1 VSQTRAS
8 DGVENQKKA
17 GEILMQKEALS
28 STERAIV
35 EAVSREQLMT
45 YTGGIVQWVR
55 LSGTEDER
63 KAFEYVAD
71 QLHRLGVEPQL
82 YLGFGYI
89 SLPRGATLR
98 VGQKELRA
106 ITHSMAASTPA
117 QGVDLPAIYLDS
129 GTESD
134 FAARNVSGKAV
145 VVDGLAMPARVLAA
159 NRAGAAACIFLNHDT
174 YVHEMIVSGVW
185 GSPTPEDK
193 YQLPGIPVVSLG
205 KEDGDILRTMLTGSQ
220 PIEVHLMTQVE
231 TRWREIPT
239 LIAQVDGVDE
249 PEKFVLFS
257 GHIDSWHYGAMD
269 NGSAN
274 ATMLETLRVLL
285 PYRNTFR
292 RGLRLAFWSGH
303 SHGRYAGSTW
313 YADNFW
319 EDLHENCVAHINID
333 STGGQ
338 NAVVLSEAPAM
349 AETQPCAATI
359 IQALTGVEFTGTRFG
374 RAGDQSFQGH
384 GVPSLFMSLS
394 VQPVSGGDSPAE
406 MFSGSAGRGRDGGL
420 GWWWHTTEDTVDK
433 IDPDFLVRDT
443 RIYAAIM
450 YRFLASALLPLDIQ
464 ASAEDLLHLLRTWQQ
479 KAGQR
484 FDLSSVV
491 ARAEEVAGLAAQ
503 FQSRL
508 AAGAGEWTPDA
519 LRELNAIIST
529 VEKPLVR
536 LNYVQADP
544 YAHDPALSQ
553 PPVPLLAPLDALL
566 SSAPGSDEYYEIT
579 TLLVRRRNRLLH
591 ELAHAHRMLQEGLSV
606 AGKG

>member
-1 VSQTRAS
+1 MPA
-8 DGVENQKKA
+8 D
-17 GEILMQKEALS
+17 ALS
-28 STERAIV
+28 GTERAIV
-35 EAVSREQLMT
+35 EAVLREQLMN
-45 YTGGIVQWVR
+45 YTRGIAQWVR

-63 KAFEYVAD
+63 KAFEYVAE
-71 QLHRLGVEPQL
+71 QLRQLGVESHL

-89 SLPRGATLR
+89 SLPRGAALR
-98 VGQKELRA
+98 VGQTELRA
-106 ITHSMAASTPA
+106 ITHSMAASTPDG
-117 QGVDLPAIYLDS
+117 GVDLPAIYL
-129 GTESD
+129 GNGAESD
-134 FAARNVSGKAV
+134 LAAQDVRGRAV
-145 VVDGLAMPARVLAA
+145 VIEGLAMPARVLAA
-159 NRAGAAACIFLNHDT
+159 NHAGAAACIFVNHDR

-185 GSPTPEDK
+185 GSPTSEDK
-193 YQLPGIPVVSLG
+193 HQLPRIPVVSLG
-205 KEDGDILRTMLTGSQ
+205 KEDGDILRALVTGPQ
-220 PIEVHLMTQVE
+220 PVEVHLEAQVE

-239 LIAQVDGVDE
+239 LTAQVDGVDE

-274 ATMLETLRVLL
+274 ATMLEALRVLL
-285 PYRNTFR
+285 PYRNMFR

-319 EDLHENCVAHINID
+319 EDLHENCVMHINVD

-349 AETQPCAATI
+349 AETQPCASAI
-359 IQALTGVEFTGTRFG
+359 IQALTGVEFAGTRFG

-384 GVPSLFMSLS
+384 GIPSLFMSLS

-406 MFSGSAGRGRDGGL
+406 MFSGGAGRARDGGL

-443 RIYAAIM
+443 RIYAAII
-450 YRFLASALLPLDIQ
+450 YRFLSSALLPLNVQ
-464 ASAEDLLHLLRTWQQ
+464 ASAEDLLHHLRMWQQ

-484 FDLSSVV
+484 FDLSGVV
-491 ARAEEVAGLAAQ
+491 ARAEEVANLAER
-503 FQSRL
+503 FQARL
-508 AAGAGEWTPDA
+508 AAGAGELPSAA
-519 LRELNAIIST
+519 LRQLNAIISA

-566 SSAPGSDEYYEIT
+566 ASAPGSDTHYEIT
-579 TLLVRRRNRLLH
+579 TLLVRRRNRILH
-591 ELAHAHRMLQEGLSV
+591 ELAQARHSLQEGLTLL
-606 AGKG
+606 GKK

>member
-1 VSQTRAS
+1 MPA
-8 DGVENQKKA
+8 D
-17 GEILMQKEALS
+17 ALS
-28 STERAIV
+28 GTERAIV
-35 EAVSREQLMT
+35 EAVLREQLMN
-45 YTGGIVQWVR
+45 YTRGIAQWVR

-63 KAFEYVAD
+63 KAFEYVAE
-71 QLHRLGVEPQL
+71 QLRQLGVESHL

-89 SLPRGATLR
+89 SLPRGAALR

-106 ITHSMAASTPA
+106 ITHSMAASTPDG
-117 QGVDLPAIYLDS
+117 GVDLPAIYL
-129 GTESD
+129 GNGAESD
-134 FAARNVSGKAV
+134 LAAQDVRGRAV
-145 VVDGLAMPARVLAA
+145 VIEGLAMPARVLAA
-159 NRAGAAACIFLNHDT
+159 NHAGAAACIFVNHDR

-185 GSPTPEDK
+185 GSPTSEDK
-193 YQLPGIPVVSLG
+193 HQLPRIPVVSLG
-205 KEDGDILRTMLTGSQ
+205 KEDGDILRALVTGPQ
-220 PIEVHLMTQVE
+220 PVEVHLEAQVE

-239 LIAQVDGVDE
+239 LTAQVDGVDE

-274 ATMLETLRVLL
+274 ATMLEALRVLL
-285 PYRNTFR
+285 PYRNMFR

-319 EDLHENCVAHINID
+319 EDLHENCVMHINVD

-349 AETQPCAATI
+349 AETQPCASAI
-359 IQALTGVEFTGTRFG
+359 IQALTGVEFAGTRFG

-384 GVPSLFMSLS
+384 GIPSLFMSLS

-406 MFSGSAGRGRDGGL
+406 MFSGGAGRARDGGL

-443 RIYAAIM
+443 RIYAAII
-450 YRFLASALLPLDIQ
+450 YRFLSSALLPLNVQ
-464 ASAEDLLHLLRTWQQ
+464 ASAEDLLHHLRMWQQ

-484 FDLSSVV
+484 FDLSGVV
-491 ARAEEVAGLAAQ
+491 ARAEEVANLAER
-503 FQSRL
+503 FQARL
-508 AAGAGEWTPDA
+508 AAGAGELPSAA
-519 LRELNAIIST
+519 LRQLNAIISA

-566 SSAPGSDEYYEIT
+566 ASAPGSDTHYEIT
-579 TLLVRRRNRLLH
+579 TLLVRRRNRILH
-591 ELAHAHRMLQEGLSV
+591 ELAQARHSLQEGLTLL
-606 AGKG
+606 GKK

>member
-1 VSQTRAS
+1 MHMQT
-8 DGVENQKKA
+8 
-17 GEILMQKEALS
+17 LS

-45 YTGGIVQWVR
+45 YTRGIAQWVR
-55 LSGTEDER
+55 LSGTEEER
-63 KAFEYVAD
+63 SAFEYVAD
-71 QLHRLGVEPQL
+71 QLRQLGIEPHL

-89 SLPRGATLR
+89 SLPRRAALR
-98 VGQKELRA
+98 VGQQELRA

-117 QGVDLPAIYLDS
+117 GGVNLPALYL
-129 GTESD
+129 GNATESD
-134 FAARNVSGKAV
+134 FAAQDVRGKAV
-145 VVDGLAMPARVLAA
+145 VIDGLAAPAKVLAA
-159 NRAGAAACIFLNHDT
+159 DRAGAAACIFVNHDT
-174 YVHEMIVSGVW
+174 YVHEMIVSDVW
-185 GSPTPEDK
+185 GSPTPEEK
-193 YQLPGIPVVSLG
+193 RQLPHLPVVSLG
-205 KEDGDILRTMLTGSQ
+205 KADGDILRMLMAGPQ
-220 PIEVHLMTQVE
+220 QREVHLETQVE

-239 LIAQVDGVDE
+239 LTAQVDGVDE

-285 PYRNTFR
+285 LYRNTFR

-303 SHGRYAGSTW
+303 SHGRYAGSAW
-313 YADNFW
+313 YADTFW

-338 NAVVLSEAPAM
+338 NAIVLSEAPAM
-349 AETQPCAATI
+349 AETQPCAAAI
-359 IQALTGVEFTGTRFG
+359 IKALTGVEFTGTRFG

-384 GVPSLFMSLS
+384 GIPSLFMSLS
-394 VQPVSGGDSPAE
+394 VQPVSGGDSAAE
-406 MFSGSAGRGRDGGL
+406 IFSGSPGRGRDGGL

-433 IDPDFLVRDT
+433 IDPDLLVRDT
-443 RIYAAIM
+443 RIYVAIIH
-450 YRFLASALLPLDIQ
+450 RFLVSALLPLDVQ
-464 ASAEDLLHLLRTWQQ
+464 ASAEDLLHHLRTWQQ

-491 ARAEEVAGLAAQ
+491 TRAEEVADLAAQ
-503 FQSRL
+503 FQARL
-508 AAGAGEWTPDA
+508 AAATSGASPAT
-519 LRELNAIIST
+519 LHKLNAIISA

-553 PPVPLLAPLDALL
+553 PPVPLLAPLDTLL
-566 SSAPGSDEYYEIT
+566 TAAPGSDRHYEIT
-579 TLLVRRRNRLLH
+579 TLLVRRRNRILH
-591 ELAHAHRMLQEGLSV
+591 ELSQARRALQEGL
-606 AGKG
+606 GLE

>member
-1 VSQTRAS
+1 MPA
-8 DGVENQKKA
+8 D
-17 GEILMQKEALS
+17 ALS
-28 STERAIV
+28 GTERAIV
-35 EAVSREQLMT
+35 EAVLREQLMN
-45 YTGGIVQWVR
+45 YTRGIAQWVR

-63 KAFEYVAD
+63 KAFEYVAE
-71 QLHRLGVEPQL
+71 QLRQLGVESHL

-89 SLPRGATLR
+89 SLPRGAALR
-98 VGQKELRA
+98 VGQTELRA
-106 ITHSMAASTPA
+106 ITHSMAASTPDG
-117 QGVDLPAIYLDS
+117 GVDLPAIYL
-129 GTESD
+129 GNGAESD
-134 FAARNVSGKAV
+134 LAAQDVRGRAV
-145 VVDGLAMPARVLAA
+145 VIEGLAMPARVLAA
-159 NRAGAAACIFLNHDT
+159 NHAGAAACIFVNHDR

-185 GSPTPEDK
+185 GSPTSEDK
-193 YQLPGIPVVSLG
+193 HQLPRIPVVSLG
-205 KEDGDILRTMLTGSQ
+205 KEDGDILRALVTGPQ
-220 PIEVHLMTQVE
+220 PVEVHLEAQVE

-239 LIAQVDGVDE
+239 LTAQVDGVDE

-274 ATMLETLRVLL
+274 ATMLEALRVLL
-285 PYRNTFR
+285 PYRNMFR

-319 EDLHENCVAHINID
+319 EDLHENCVMHINVD

-349 AETQPCAATI
+349 AETQPCASAI
-359 IQALTGVEFTGTRFG
+359 IQALTGVEFAGTRFG

-384 GVPSLFMSLS
+384 GIPSLFMSLS

-406 MFSGSAGRGRDGGL
+406 MFSGGAGRARDGGL

-443 RIYAAIM
+443 RIYAAII
-450 YRFLASALLPLDIQ
+450 YRFLSSALLPLNVQ
-464 ASAEDLLHLLRTWQQ
+464 ASAEDLLHHLRMWQQ

-484 FDLSSVV
+484 FDLSGVV
-491 ARAEEVAGLAAQ
+491 ARAEEVANLAER
-503 FQSRL
+503 FQARL
-508 AAGAGEWTPDA
+508 AAGADELPSAA
-519 LRELNAIIST
+519 LRQLNAIISA

-566 SSAPGSDEYYEIT
+566 ASAPGSDTHYEIT
-579 TLLVRRRNRLLH
+579 TLLVRRRNRILH
-591 ELAHAHRMLQEGLSV
+591 ELAQARHSLQEGLTLL
-606 AGKG
+606 GKK

>member
-1 VSQTRAS
+1 MPA
-8 DGVENQKKA
+8 D
-17 GEILMQKEALS
+17 ALS
-28 STERAIV
+28 GTERAIV
-35 EAVSREQLMT
+35 EAVLREQLMN
-45 YTGGIVQWVR
+45 YTRGIAQWVR

-63 KAFEYVAD
+63 KAFEYVAE
-71 QLHRLGVEPQL
+71 QLRQLGVESHL

-89 SLPRGATLR
+89 SLPRGAALR

-106 ITHSMAASTPA
+106 ITHSMAASTPDG
-117 QGVDLPAIYLDS
+117 GVDLPAIYL
-129 GTESD
+129 GNGAESD
-134 FAARNVSGKAV
+134 LAAQDVRGRAV
-145 VVDGLAMPARVLAA
+145 VIEGLAMPARVLAA
-159 NRAGAAACIFLNHDT
+159 NHAGAAACIFVNHDR

-185 GSPTPEDK
+185 GSPTSEDK
-193 YQLPGIPVVSLG
+193 HQLPQIPVVSLG
-205 KEDGDILRTMLTGSQ
+205 KEDGDILRALVTGPQ
-220 PIEVHLMTQVE
+220 PVEVHLEAQVE

-239 LIAQVDGVDE
+239 LTAQVDGVDE

-274 ATMLETLRVLL
+274 ATMLEALRVLL
-285 PYRNTFR
+285 PYRNMFR

-319 EDLHENCVAHINID
+319 EDLHENCVMHINVD

-349 AETQPCAATI
+349 AETQPCASAI
-359 IQALTGVEFTGTRFG
+359 IQALTGVEFAGTRFG

-384 GVPSLFMSLS
+384 GIPSLFMSLS

-406 MFSGSAGRGRDGGL
+406 MFSGGAGRARDGGL

-443 RIYAAIM
+443 RIYAAII
-450 YRFLASALLPLDIQ
+450 YRFLSSALLPLNVQ
-464 ASAEDLLHLLRTWQQ
+464 ASAEDLLHHLRMWQQ

-484 FDLSSVV
+484 FDLSGVV
-491 ARAEEVAGLAAQ
+491 ARAEEVANLAER
-503 FQSRL
+503 FQARL
-508 AAGAGEWTPDA
+508 AAGAGELPSAA
-519 LRELNAIIST
+519 LRQLNAIISA

-566 SSAPGSDEYYEIT
+566 ASAPGSDTHYEIT
-579 TLLVRRRNRLLH
+579 TLLVRRRNRILH
-591 ELAHAHRMLQEGLSV
+591 ELAQARHSLQEGLTLL
-606 AGKG
+606 GKK

>member
-1 VSQTRAS
+1 
-8 DGVENQKKA
+8 
-17 GEILMQKEALS
+17 MHMEALS

-35 EAVSREQLMT
+35 ESVSREQLMT
-45 YTGGIVQWVR
+45 YTRGIAQWVR

-71 QLHRLGVEPQL
+71 QLRQLGVGPHL

-89 SLPRGATLR
+89 SLPLGATLR

-117 QGVDLPAIYLDS
+117 QGVDLPAISLGN
-129 GTESD
+129 GTESEFTAQD
-134 FAARNVSGKAV
+134 VRGKAV
-145 VVDGLAMPARVLAA
+145 VIEGLAMPARVLSA

-185 GSPTPEDK
+185 GSPTPENK
-193 YQLPGIPVVSLG
+193 HELPRIPVVSLG
-205 KEDGDILRTMLTGSQ
+205 KEDGDILRALVTGSQ
-220 PIEVHLMTQVE
+220 PVEVHLETQVE

-239 LIAQVDGVDE
+239 LTAQVDGVDE

-319 EDLHENCVAHINID
+319 EDLHENCVAHINVD

-349 AETQPCAATI
+349 AETQPCAAAI
-359 IQALTGVEFTGTRFG
+359 IQALTGVEFAGTRFG

-384 GVPSLFMSLS
+384 GIPSLFMSLS
-394 VQPVSGGDSPAE
+394 VQSVSEGDSPAE
-406 MFSGSAGRGRDGGL
+406 MFSGGAGRGRDGGL

-433 IDPDFLVRDT
+433 IDPDFLARDT
-443 RIYAAIM
+443 RIYAAII
-450 YRFLASALLPLDIQ
+450 YRFLSSALLPLNVQ
-464 ASAEDLLHLLRTWQQ
+464 ASAADLLHHLRTWQQ

-491 ARAEEVAGLAAQ
+491 SRAEEVADLAAQ
-503 FQSRL
+503 FQARL
-508 AAGAGEWTPDA
+508 AAGPGA
-519 LRELNAIIST
+519 LSPAALCHLNAIISA
-529 VEKPLVR
+529 VEKPLVC
-536 LNYVQADP
+536 LNYTQADP
-544 YAHDPALSQ
+544 YTHDPALSQ

-566 SSAPGSDEYYEIT
+566 ASAPGSDTHYEIT

-591 ELAHAHRMLQEGLSV
+591 ELARARRTLQEGLAV
-606 AGKG
+606 AGKE

>member
-1 VSQTRAS
+1 MPA
-8 DGVENQKKA
+8 D
-17 GEILMQKEALS
+17 ALS
-28 STERAIV
+28 GTERAIV
-35 EAVSREQLMT
+35 EAVLREQLMN
-45 YTGGIVQWVR
+45 YTRGIAQWVR

-63 KAFEYVAD
+63 KAFEYVAE
-71 QLHRLGVEPQL
+71 QLRQLGVESHL

-89 SLPRGATLR
+89 SLPRGAALR

-106 ITHSMAASTPA
+106 ITHSMAASTPDG
-117 QGVDLPAIYLDS
+117 GVDLPAIYL
-129 GTESD
+129 GNGAESD
-134 FAARNVSGKAV
+134 LAAQDVRGRAV
-145 VVDGLAMPARVLAA
+145 VIEGLAMPARVLAA
-159 NRAGAAACIFLNHDT
+159 NHAGAAACIFVNHDR

-185 GSPTPEDK
+185 GSPTSEDK
-193 YQLPGIPVVSLG
+193 HQLPQIPVVSLG
-205 KEDGDILRTMLTGSQ
+205 KEDGDILRALVTGPQ
-220 PIEVHLMTQVE
+220 PVEVHLEAQVE

-239 LIAQVDGVDE
+239 LTAQVDGVDE

-274 ATMLETLRVLL
+274 ATMLEALRVLL
-285 PYRNTFR
+285 PYRNMFR

-319 EDLHENCVAHINID
+319 EDLHENCVMHINVD

-349 AETQPCAATI
+349 AETQPCASAI
-359 IQALTGVEFTGTRFG
+359 IQALTGVEFAGTRFG

-384 GVPSLFMSLS
+384 GIPSLFMSLS

-406 MFSGSAGRGRDGGL
+406 MFSGGAGRARDGGL

-443 RIYAAIM
+443 RIYAAII
-450 YRFLASALLPLDIQ
+450 YRFLSSALLPLNVQ
-464 ASAEDLLHLLRTWQQ
+464 ASAEDLLHHLRMWQQ

-484 FDLSSVV
+484 FDLSGVV
-491 ARAEEVAGLAAQ
+491 ARAEEVANLAER
-503 FQSRL
+503 FQARL
-508 AAGAGEWTPDA
+508 AAGADELPSAA
-519 LRELNAIIST
+519 LRQLNAIISA

-566 SSAPGSDEYYEIT
+566 ASAPGSDTHYEIT
-579 TLLVRRRNRLLH
+579 TLLVRRRNRILH
-591 ELAHAHRMLQEGLSV
+591 ELAQARHSLQEGLTLL
-606 AGKG
+606 GKK